1 MGGKEMSI
9 STRSFKS
16 ILFSLIV
23 FTFLGIITNASAQKV
38 TLYTPYT
45 KITAPPGESLSYSI
59 DVKNNDSSLHNVDL
73 YVSGLPSGWTY
84 EIKSGK
90 WNVKQLSVMPDSKKS
105 ITLKLNIPY
114 KVRKGT
120 HRVTVVGGDYKLP
133 LYIVVSKQGNYET
146 EFTCKQN
153 NMQGHAKSNFTFST
167 ELKNVTGERQRYAL
181 RANAPR
187 GWEVKFKPNYKQA
200 TSVEIEPN
208 QKVNM
213 SIEVKPPYNI
223 KAGTYKIPVAAV
235 NSNTSSELTL
245 EVVITGTYE
254 MELTTPTGLLST
266 HITAG
271 DEKKVKL
278 LIKNTGSSK
287 LENIKLKSSNPRN
300 WEVTFDPKE
309 IKVLEPGKDTE
320 VQATIKAYEKAIA
333 GDYITKIT
341 ASTPE
346 TSAKATFRITV
357 ETSMLTGWLG
367 LLIILLAIGLIY
379 YLFRKYGRR

>member
-1 MGGKEMSI
+1 MSI
-9 STRSFKS
+9 TIKSFKPVFIS
-16 ILFSLIV
+16 FLGTLLLFS
-23 FTFLGIITNASAQKV
+23 TAATAQI

-45 KITAPPGESLSYSI
+45 KVTAPPGESLDYSI
-59 DVKNNDSSLHNVDL
+59 DIKNIGTETATADL
-73 YVSGLPSGWTY
+73 YVTGLPSGWTY
-84 EIKSGK
+84 QLKKGK
-90 WNVKQLSVMPDSKKS
+90 WNIKQLSILPGEKKS
-105 ITLKLNIPY
+105 VSLKINIPY

-120 HRVTVVGGDYKLP
+120 HRITVTGGDNKLP

-181 RANAPR
+181 QARAPR
-187 GWEVKFKPNYKQA
+187 GWEVRFKPNYKQA

-213 SIEVKPPYNI
+213 SIEIKPPYNV
-223 KAGTYKIPVAAV
+223 KAGTYKIPVAAL
-235 NSNTSSELTL
+235 NNNTSSELTL
-245 EVVITGTYE
+245 EVVVTGTYE
-254 MELTTPTGLLST
+254 MELTTPTGVLSN

-271 DEKKVKL
+271 DEKKIKL
-278 LIKNTGSSK
+278 VVRNTGSSR
-287 LENIKLKSSNPRN
+287 LENIKLSSSSPRN
-300 WEVTFDPKE
+300 WEVTFDPRE
-309 IKVLEPGKDTE
+309 IKNLEPGKSTE
-320 VQATIKAYEKAIA
+320 VTATVKAYEKAIA
-333 GDYITKIT
+333 GDYVLKIN

-346 TSAKATFRITV
+346 TNAKAAFRITV

-367 LLIILLAIGLIY
+367 LLVILLAIGIIY

>member
-1 MGGKEMSI
+1 MSI
-9 STRSFKS
+9 TIKIFKPVFISFLGTLL
-16 ILFSLIV
+16 LFS
-23 FTFLGIITNASAQKV
+23 TAATAQI

-45 KITAPPGESLSYSI
+45 KVTAPPGETLDYSI
-59 DVKNNDSSLHNVDL
+59 DIKNKGTETATADL
-73 YVSGLPSGWTY
+73 YVTGLPSGWTY
-84 EIKSGK
+84 QLKKGK
-90 WNVKQLSVMPDSKKS
+90 WNIKQLSILPGEKKS
-105 ITLKLNIPY
+105 VSLKINIPY

-120 HRVTVVGGDYKLP
+120 HRITVTGGDYKLP

-181 RANAPR
+181 QARAPR
-187 GWEVKFKPNYKQA
+187 GWEVRFKPNYKQA

-213 SIEVKPPYNI
+213 SIEIKPPYNV
-223 KAGTYKIPVAAV
+223 KAGTYKIPVAAL
-235 NSNTSSELTL
+235 NNNTSSELTL
-245 EVVITGTYE
+245 EVVVTGTYE
-254 MELTTPTGLLST
+254 MELTTPTGVLSN

-271 DEKKVKL
+271 DEKKIKL
-278 LIKNTGSSK
+278 VVRNTGSSR
-287 LENIKLKSSNPRN
+287 LENIKLSSSSPRN

-309 IKVLEPGKDTE
+309 IKNIEPGKSAE
-320 VQATIKAYEKAIA
+320 VTATVKAYEKAIA
-333 GDYITKIT
+333 GDYVLKIN

-346 TSAKATFRITV
+346 TNAKAAFRITV

-367 LLIILLAIGLIY
+367 LLVILLAIGIIY

>member
-1 MGGKEMSI
+1 MTITKFFKPVLI
-9 STRSFKS
+9 S
-16 ILFSLIV
+16 L
-23 FTFLGIITNASAQKV
+23 LGILLTGSPAAYAQI

-45 KITAPPGESLSYSI
+45 KVSVPPGEALDYSI
-59 DVKNNDSSLHNVDL
+59 DIKNKGAETATADL
-73 YVSGLPSGWTY
+73 YVSGLPAGWTY
-84 EIKSGK
+84 QLKSGK
-90 WNVKQLSVMPDSKKS
+90 WNVKQLSILPGEKKS
-105 ITLKLNIPY
+105 VTLKLNIPY

-120 HRVTVVGGDYKLP
+120 HRITVVGGDYKLP

-181 RANAPR
+181 QARAPR

-200 TSVEIEPN
+200 TSVEVEPN
-208 QKVNM
+208 QKLNM
-213 SIEVKPPYNI
+213 SIEIKPPYNV
-223 KAGTYKIPVAAV
+223 KAGTYKIPVAAL
-235 NSNTSSELTL
+235 NNNTSSEMTL
-245 EVVITGTYE
+245 EVVVTGTYE
-254 MELTTPTGLLST
+254 MELTTPTGVLST

-278 LIKNTGSSK
+278 VIRNTGSSK
-287 LENIKLKSSNPRN
+287 LENIKMNSTNPRS

-309 IKVLEPGKDTE
+309 IKLLEPGKKAE
-320 VQATIKAYEKAIA
+320 VTATVKAYSKAIA
-333 GDYITKIT
+333 GDYVLKIN

-346 TSAKATFRITV
+346 TNAKAAFRITV

-367 LLIILLAIGLIY
+367 IFIILLSIGLIY

>member
-1 MGGKEMSI
+1 MSTSTKIFKPVLI
-9 STRSFKS
+9 SLFG
-16 ILFSLIV
+16 ILLLSSATIV
-23 FTFLGIITNASAQKV
+23 SAQKV
-38 TLYTPYT
+38 SLYTPYT
-45 KITAPPGESLSYSI
+45 KISAPPGESLTYSI
-59 DVKNNDSSLHNVDL
+59 DVKNNDSARRNIDL

-90 WNVKQLSVMPDSKKS
+90 WNVKQLSILPGEKKS
-105 ITLKLNIPY
+105 VNLKLNIPY

-120 HRVTVVGGDYKLP
+120 HRITVTGGDYKLP

-153 NMQGHAKSNFTFST
+153 NMQGHAKANFTFST

-187 GWEVKFKPNYKQA
+187 GWEIKFKPNYKQA

-213 SIEVKPPYNI
+213 SIEIKPPYNI

-235 NSNTSSELTL
+235 NNNTSSELTL

-254 MELTTPTGLLST
+254 MELTTPSGLLST

-287 LENIKLKSSNPRN
+287 LENIKLKASNPRN

-309 IKVLEPGKDTE
+309 VKVLEPGKNTE
-320 VQATIKAYEKAIA
+320 VQATIKAYEKSIA

-367 LLIILLAIGLIY
+367 LLVILLAIGLIY

>member
-1 MGGKEMSI
+1 MSI
-9 STRSFKS
+9 TIKIFKPVFISFLGTLL
-16 ILFSLIV
+16 LFS
-23 FTFLGIITNASAQKV
+23 TAATAQI

-45 KITAPPGESLSYSI
+45 KVTAPPGESLDYSI
-59 DVKNNDSSLHNVDL
+59 DIKNKGTETATADL
-73 YVSGLPSGWTY
+73 YVTGLPSGWTY
-84 EIKSGK
+84 QLKKGK
-90 WNVKQLSVMPDSKKS
+90 WNIKQLSILPGEKKS
-105 ITLKLNIPY
+105 VSLKINIPY

-120 HRVTVVGGDYKLP
+120 HRITVTGGDYKLP

-181 RANAPR
+181 QARAPR
-187 GWEVKFKPNYKQA
+187 GWEVRFKPNYKQA

-213 SIEVKPPYNI
+213 SIEIKPPYNV
-223 KAGTYKIPVAAV
+223 KAGTYKIPVAAL
-235 NSNTSSELTL
+235 NNNTSSELTL
-245 EVVITGTYE
+245 EVVVTGTYE
-254 MELTTPTGLLST
+254 MELTTPTGVLSN

-271 DEKKVKL
+271 DEKKIKL
-278 LIKNTGSSK
+278 VVRNTGSSR
-287 LENIKLKSSNPRN
+287 LENIKLSSSSPRN

-309 IKVLEPGKDTE
+309 IKNIEPGKSAE
-320 VQATIKAYEKAIA
+320 VTATVKAYEKAIA
-333 GDYITKIT
+333 GDYVLKIN

-346 TSAKATFRITV
+346 TNAKAAFRITV

-367 LLIILLAIGLIY
+367 LLVILLAIGIIY

>member
-1 MGGKEMSI
+1 MSI
-9 STRSFKS
+9 STKFFRPFLISLFS
-16 ILFSLIV
+16 ILLLGNTE
-23 FTFLGIITNASAQKV
+23 TFAQSV
-38 TLYTPYT
+38 TLYTPYV
-45 KITAPPGESLSYSI
+45 KVSAPPGESLSYSV
-59 DVKNNDSSLHNVDL
+59 DVKNKGSERADVNL
-73 YVSGLPSGWTY
+73 YVSGLPAGWTY
-84 EIKSGK
+84 EIRSGK
-90 WNVKQLSVMPDSKKS
+90 WNVKELAILPGEKKS

-120 HRVTVVGGDYKLP
+120 HRITLVGGDYKLP

-153 NMQGHAKSNFTFST
+153 NMQGHAKANFTFST

-181 RANAPR
+181 QARAPR

-213 SIEVKPPYNI
+213 SIEVKPPYNV
-223 KAGTYKIPVAAV
+223 KAGTYKIPVAAL
-235 NSNTSSELTL
+235 NNNTSSELTL

-254 MELTTPTGLLST
+254 MELTTPTGVLST

-271 DEKKVKL
+271 DEKNLKL
-278 LIKNTGSSK
+278 IVKNTGSSV
-287 LENIKLKSSNPRN
+287 LENIKLRSSNPRN

-309 IKVLEPGKDTE
+309 IKALEPGKVEE
-320 VQATIKAYEKAIA
+320 VTAKVKAYEKAIA
-333 GDYITKIT
+333 GDYVLKIT
-341 ASTPE
+341 ASTTE
-346 TSAKATFRITV
+346 TNAKAAFRITV

-367 LLIILLAIGLIY
+367 ILIILLAIGAIY

>member
-1 MGGKEMSI
+1 MSI
-9 STRSFKS
+9 TIKIFKPVFISFLGTLL
-16 ILFSLIV
+16 LFS
-23 FTFLGIITNASAQKV
+23 TAATAQI

-45 KITAPPGESLSYSI
+45 KVTAPPGESLDYSI
-59 DVKNNDSSLHNVDL
+59 DIKNKGTETATADL
-73 YVSGLPSGWTY
+73 YVTGLPSGWTY
-84 EIKSGK
+84 QLKKGK
-90 WNVKQLSVMPDSKKS
+90 WNIKQLSILPGEKKS
-105 ITLKLNIPY
+105 VSLKINIPY

-120 HRVTVVGGDYKLP
+120 HRITVTGGDYKLP

-181 RANAPR
+181 QARAPR
-187 GWEVKFKPNYKQA
+187 GWEVRFKPNYKQA

-213 SIEVKPPYNI
+213 SIEIKPPYNV
-223 KAGTYKIPVAAV
+223 KAGTYKIPVAAL
-235 NSNTSSELTL
+235 NNNTSSELTL
-245 EVVITGTYE
+245 EVVVTGTYE
-254 MELTTPTGLLST
+254 MELTTPTGVLSN

-271 DEKKVKL
+271 DEKKIKL
-278 LIKNTGSSK
+278 VVRNTGSSR
-287 LENIKLKSSNPRN
+287 LENIKLSSSSPRN

-309 IKVLEPGKDTE
+309 IKNLEPGKSTE
-320 VQATIKAYEKAIA
+320 VTATVKAYEKAIA
-333 GDYITKIT
+333 GDYVLKIN

-346 TSAKATFRITV
+346 TNAKAAFRITV

-367 LLIILLAIGLIY
+367 LLVILLAIGIIY

>member
-1 MGGKEMSI
+1 MSI
-9 STRSFKS
+9 TTKIFRPV
-16 ILFSLIV
+16 LIS
-23 FTFLGIITNASAQKV
+23 FLGILLLGSSAATAQI

-45 KITAPPGESLSYSI
+45 KVSAPPGESLDYSI
-59 DVKNNDSSLHNVDL
+59 EIKNNGSQTAAADL
-73 YVSGLPSGWTY
+73 YISGLPSGWTY
-84 EIKSGK
+84 QIKKGK
-90 WNVKQLSVMPDSKKS
+90 WNIKQLSILPGEKKS
-105 ITLKLNIPY
+105 VSLKVNIPY

-120 HRVTVVGGDYKLP
+120 HRLTVVTGDTKLP

-181 RANAPR
+181 QARAPR

-213 SIEVKPPYNI
+213 SIEVKPPYNV
-223 KAGTYKIPVAAV
+223 KAGTYKIPVAAL
-235 NSNTSSELTL
+235 NNNTSSELTL
-245 EVVITGTYE
+245 EVVVTGTYE
-254 MELTTPTGLLST
+254 MELTTPTGVLSS

-271 DEKKVKL
+271 DEKKIKL
-278 LIKNTGSSK
+278 VVRNTGSSK
-287 LENIKLKSSNPRN
+287 LENIKMRSSSPKN

-309 IKVLEPGKDTE
+309 IKVLEPGKSAE
-320 VQATIKAYEKAIA
+320 VTAAVKAYNKAIA
-333 GDYITKIT
+333 GDYVLKIN

-346 TSAKATFRITV
+346 TNAKAAFRITV

-367 LLIILLAIGLIY
+367 LLIILLAIGAIY